1 MLGDVLE
8 LAATQIFGIPADH
21 YQRKLVDRSRQ
32 DSLLLSDAGLIHSIL
47 LKKARIKDMA
57 KK

>member
-8 LAATQIFGIPADH
+8 LAATQIFGIPAGL

-32 DSLLLSDAGLIHSIL
+32 DSLLLSDAGPIHSIS

-57 KK
+57 KR